1 MAALVRRFLV
11 VCALLFWQGGFTFY
25 AAVVVPVGSAVLG
38 SHTEQGFVTRRVT
51 DFLNLAGAAAL
62 PLLAWDAAA
71 SRRGAALWR
80 RLRWSAWVALAL
92 TLGLLA
98 WMHVR
103 LDALL
108 APDAFEVLDR
118 AAFRAGTAPTCGPA
132 RRSGSAPWAT
142 SCSPCAPGAR
152 KTGRPPRGRP
162 RPQSRKWAAEEPHGS
177 PFHGP
182 AIAPSPRG
190 GTA

>member
-1 MAALVRRFLV
+1 MAALARRFLV
-11 VCALLFWQGGFTFY
+11 VFALLFWQGGFTFY
-25 AAVVVPVGSAVLG
+25 AAVVVPVGADVLG

-71 SRRGAALWR
+71 ARPGTALWR
-80 RLRWSAWVALAL
+80 RLRWSAWAALAL

-108 APDAFEVLDR
+108 APDALEVLDR
-118 AAFRAGTAPTCGPA
+118 AAFRAWHRVYLWASTAQWLCALGYLALALRAWREEDRAAAASQTAPA
-132 RRSGSAPWAT
+132 RA
-142 SCSPCAPGAR
+142 
-152 KTGRPPRGRP
+152 
-162 RPQSRKWAAEEPHGS
+162 
-177 PFHGP
+177 
-182 AIAPSPRG
+182 
-190 GTA
+190 